1 RPRLPREPEGCL
13 LPRARAPRPEEGRR
27 RAPHHAPLPARRLRG
42 GVAHLHGAPRGGD
55 PRDAAAVSAL
65 DRATALELY
74 RVMRT
79 IRQFEARAVQLF
91 GENKI
96 WGTIHSYAG
105 QEGVAVGVCAHL
117 RDDDWITSTHR
128 GHGHCI
134 AKGAD
139 VGRMFAEL
147 LGRETGYCRG
157 RGGSM
162 HIADT
167 SKGNLGANGIVGGG
181 IPIAVGAGL
190 TARQT
195 KSDRVAVAFF
205 GDGGAN
211 QGPFHE
217 GLNLAAIWKLPA
229 IYVCENNQYAE
240 SLPVKRAFAVDD
252 IAKRAEGYGMPGI
265 HVDGRDVRAVHAAAG
280 EAVARAR
287 AGKGPTFIVADSYR
301 HEGHYY
307 GDPRKYQSK
316 DEIEGWRKQFDPIA
330 DARAWIIADKL
341 GSPADLEAIDREI
354 AAEIDR
360 SVAWADQR
368 PPASPIKLP
377 EDVYASD

>member
-1 RPRLPREPEGCL
+1 
-13 LPRARAPRPEEGRR
+13 
-27 RAPHHAPLPARRLRG
+27 
-42 GVAHLHGAPRGGD
+42 VTI
-55 PRDAAAVSAL
+55 

-79 IRQFEARAVQLF
+79 IRSFEERSTQLF

-105 QEGVAVGVCAHL
+105 EEAIAAGVCAHL

-139 VGRMFAEL
+139 LGKMFAEL

-181 IPIAVGAGL
+181 IPIATGAAL
-190 TARQT
+190 TAKQLGT
-195 KSDRVAVAFF
+195 DQVAVSFF
-205 GDGGAN
+205 GDGAVN
-211 QGPFHE
+211 QGTFHE
-217 GLNLAAIWKLPA
+217 SLNLAAIWKLA
-229 IYVCENNQYAE
+229 VIYVCENNQYAE
-240 SLPVKRAFAVDD
+240 SLPVKRAFAVED
-252 IAKRAEGYGMPGI
+252 IAVRAEGYGMPGVR
-265 HVDGRDVRAVHAAAG
+265 VDGRDVRAVYDAAG
-280 EAVARAR
+280 EAVRRAR
-287 AGKGPTFIVADSYR
+287 SGKGPVLLVADSYR

-307 GDPRKYQSK
+307 GDPRKYQTK
-316 DEIEGWRKQFDPIA
+316 DEIEGWRKRFDPIA
-330 DARAWIIADKL
+330 DARAWIIGDHLATET
-341 GSPADLEAIDREI
+341 DLDV
-354 AAEIDR
+354 IDR
-360 SVAWADQR
+360 SVAAVIDRAVAWAEQG

-377 EDVYASD
+377 EDLYAGQ

>member
-1 RPRLPREPEGCL
+1 MTI
-13 LPRARAPRPEEGRR
+13 
-27 RAPHHAPLPARRLRG
+27 
-42 GVAHLHGAPRGGD
+42 
-55 PRDAAAVSAL
+55 

-79 IRQFEARAVQLF
+79 IRSFEERSTQLF

-105 QEGVAVGVCAHL
+105 EEAIAAGVCAHL

-139 VGRMFAEL
+139 LGKMFAEL

-181 IPIAVGAGL
+181 IPIATGAAL
-190 TARQT
+190 TAKQLGT
-195 KSDRVAVAFF
+195 DQVAVSFF
-205 GDGGAN
+205 GDGAVN
-211 QGPFHE
+211 QGTFHE
-217 GLNLAAIWKLPA
+217 SLNLAAIWKLPV

-240 SLPVKRAFAVDD
+240 SLPVKRAFVVED
-252 IAKRAEGYGMPGI
+252 IAVRAEGYGMPGVR
-265 HVDGRDVRAVHAAAG
+265 VDGRDVRAVYDAAG
-280 EAVARAR
+280 EAVRR
-287 AGKGPTFIVADSYR
+287 SRSGNGPVLLVADSYR

-307 GDPRKYQSK
+307 GDPRKYQTK
-316 DEIEGWRKQFDPIA
+316 DEIEGWRKRFDPIA
-330 DARAWIIADKL
+330 DARGWIIADSL
-341 GSPADLEAIDREI
+341 ATEADLDA
-354 AAEIDR
+354 IDR
-360 SVAWADQR
+360 SVAADIDRAVAWAEQG
-368 PPASPIKLP
+368 PLASPIKLP
-377 EDVYASD
+377 EDVYAGD